1 MNSSNM
7 GMMHVELMQLQTIK
21 GCILRPGNACLITC
35 CNCTAT
41 LPTFVG
47 ASLENW
53 EAGIALEQL
62 GHESTTVTV
71 TGEALALQTPCA
83 QEKRKRHFKSGKGC
97 RE

>member
-1 MNSSNM
+1 
-7 GMMHVELMQLQTIK
+7 MHVELMQLQTIK

-53 EAGIALEQL
+53 EAGIALEQF
-62 GHESTTVTV
+62 GQESTTVNV
-71 TGEALALQTPCA
+71 TGEASALQTPCA
-83 QEKRKRHFKSGKGC
+83 QEKRRRHLKSKK
-97 RE
+97 